1 MAALK
6 VLVVAMGVAIFA
18 MIALIG
24 VQLAKRFGDAA
35 GEQRTLETQLGL
47 PEGTQIL
54 SAVPADGQLALTLRL
69 PDGTTR
75 AAVVDL
81 ASGRTLTV
89 VRP

>member
-6 VLVVAMGVAIFA
+6 LLVIVMGVAIVG
-18 MIALIG
+18 MVALIG
-24 VQLAKRFGDAA
+24 ITIAKRFAA
-35 GEQRTLETQLGL
+35 GGAGAPAVEAELGL
-47 PEGTQIL
+47 PPGTVIL
-54 SAVPADGQLALTLRL
+54 SAMPADGQLALTLRL

-81 ASGRTLTV
+81 ASGRTVAT